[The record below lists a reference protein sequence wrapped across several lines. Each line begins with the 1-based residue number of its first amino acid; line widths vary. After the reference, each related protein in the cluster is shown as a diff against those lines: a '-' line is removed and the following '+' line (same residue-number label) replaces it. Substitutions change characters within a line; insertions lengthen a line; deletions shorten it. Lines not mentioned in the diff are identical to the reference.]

1 MRRKIAKAV
10 PMCRRVYLRTLD
22 HESARCRP
30 AFGEPTTE
38 SRAHSS
44 DAQTVPPSRLASIVR
59 MKDSFWDTDLRNGD
73 LLAGGNPLTET
84 VKLAPPLP
92 PHLRKPTND
101 LPRRQRSG
109 PPIQPG
115 AGMRARSA

>member
-1 MRRKIAKAV
+1 MRRKVAKAV

-22 HESARCRP
+22 HESARCRRRF
-30 AFGEPTTE
+30 ADRRAE

-44 DAQTVPPSRLASIVR
+44 DAQAVPPSRLVSIIR

-84 VKLAPPLP
+84 VKLAPV
-92 PHLRKPTND
+92 KGTVT
-101 LPRRQRSG
+101 
-109 PPIQPG
+109 
-115 AGMRARSA
+115 SAPSKAHE